1 MVNNKRIINIRTD
14 RWILFI
20 AEYELSNIETDT
32 SKLKIP
38 LSKYECFSQRDVTLI
53 RIGFQISTFFTKA
66 YVQFMYEQSHNT
78 IRICRLRRILL
89 HSITVDIFNLIC

>member
-38 LSKYECFSQRDVTLI
+38 LSKYKCFSQRDVILI
-53 RIGFQISTFFTKA
+53 KIGFQISTF
-66 YVQFMYEQSHNT
+66 
-78 IRICRLRRILL
+78 LL
-89 HSITVDIFNLIC
+89 KHTFNSGMNNLIIQ